1 MSKKKII
8 GGIAGAI
15 VFVVISLLPETEQ
28 LSRNGLI
35 TLAGLVSAVFW
46 LITGFMPDY
55 LAMLSMCVL
64 WVLFKAMPINTAFAA
79 FSGSSFWLLFGALI
93 IGVAA
98 SETGLLRRLALG
110 MLQIFPASFAG
121 QCSALIISG
130 TVISPLI
137 PSQTAKSAIVAPLAR
152 SISESMGFQYRSRG
166 AKGIFLSFYTGY
178 TSAGMGFLSAS
189 FVSYSLVGLLE
200 KNLDGAFATSWMQF
214 FLYILPWTI
223 LCTSVMG
230 IWTIL
235 TYRPKEKVEF
245 SKDKIKEELKLMGP
259 MSWQEKLVMA
269 LLTIC
274 LIVWMLERVIGI
286 AAWLTA
292 CIGAVV
298 LMVVNIVDRTRLR
311 TKVAWDAMVFL
322 GCFLGIGGA
331 FSTNGVN
338 DWVNYLLMGYMQKI
352 MGNMVV
358 FVIVVALLTYITR
371 FVLVSW
377 TSAVVILGSLLMPL
391 CASAGIHPFLAL
403 ITIYVSTNTW
413 NVIYQSTPMVTSM
426 VATENKMVL
435 HQDLIPASCAYMAVN
450 IMALLACIPFWKMA
464 GLC

>member
-8 GGIAGAI
+8 GGIAGAL
-15 VFVVISLLPETEQ
+15 VFAVISLLPETEQ
-28 LSRNGLI
+28 LTRNGLI
-35 TLAGLVSAVFW
+35 TLAGLVGAVIW
-46 LITGFMPDY
+46 LLTNFMPDY
-55 LAMLSMCVL
+55 LAMFTMCVL
-64 WVLFKAMPINTAFAA
+64 WVLFKAMPIDIA
-79 FSGSSFWLLFGALI
+79 FSAFTGSSWWLLFGALV

-98 SETGLLRRLALG
+98 SETGLLRRLALS
-110 MLQIFPASFAG
+110 MLKIFPASFAG
-121 QCSALIISG
+121 QCTALIVSG

-152 SISESMGFQYRSRG
+152 SISESMGFEYRSKG
-166 AKGIFLSFYTGY
+166 AKGIFLAFYTGY

-214 FLYILPWTI
+214 FLRILPWTI
-223 LCTSVMG
+223 VCTAIMG

-235 TYRPKEKVEF
+235 TYKPKEKAEF
-245 SKDKIKEELKLMGP
+245 SKDKIKEELKAMGS

-269 LLTIC
+269 ILIIC
-274 LIVWMLERVIGI
+274 LITWMLERVVGI

-292 CIGAVV
+292 CVAAVV
-298 LMVVNIVDRTRLR
+298 LMVSGVIDRTKLR
-311 TKVAWDAMVFL
+311 TKVAWDAMIFL
-322 GCFLGIGGA
+322 GCFLGIGKA

-338 DWVNYLLMGYMQKI
+338 DWVNYLLADSMKMV
-352 MGNMVV
+352 MGNMVI
-358 FVIVVALLTYITR
+358 FVVVVALLTYVTR

-377 TSAVVILGSLLMPL
+377 TSAVVILGTLLMPL
-391 CASAGIHPFLAL
+391 CANAGIHPFLAL

-413 NVIYQSTPMVTSM
+413 NVIYQSTPVVTSM

-435 HQDLIPASCAYMAVN
+435 HPDLIPASCVYMVVN
-450 IMALLACIPFWKMA
+450 ILGLLACIPFWKMA